1 MFLALSPMLGTS
13 LNQILAHTRTSVP
26 PTPPFPPLSA
36 TRCSAFL
43 STCAV
48 ADHFDTSSPSHLPA
62 LFQQFTFLLLRCA
75 WCRPSDSRLSLTWVS
90 LSVQQAL
97 NNEDFRSRAPRATRL
112 GTIERGET
120 GKDTKPPGG
129 GQEKRG
135 SRTGNW
141 DRFGTTVQE
150 HLFSSRPTPHTH
162 AHTAHHGRLRQW
174 VLRWRERR
182 VLVEQEQFRVDEAVG
197 ESTMDAA
204 HEDAAVGRD
213 DTGEAKGAH
222 ISGKIR
228 PMDGQ

>member
-1 MFLALSPMLGTS
+1 MLGTS

-26 PTPPFPPLSA
+26 PTPPLSPLLPFGAVHS
-36 TRCSAFL
+36 F

-62 LFQQFTFLLLRCA
+62 LFQHFTFLLLRCA

-97 NNEDFRSRAPRATRL
+97 NNKDFRSRAPRATRL
-112 GTIERGET
+112 GTIERGES

-162 AHTAHHGRLRQW
+162 THSPSWPVTTMRTTPAGKEDFRRTGAVLGR
-174 VLRWRERR
+174 
-182 VLVEQEQFRVDEAVG
+182 
-197 ESTMDAA
+197 
-204 HEDAAVGRD
+204 
-213 DTGEAKGAH
+213 
-222 ISGKIR
+222 
-228 PMDGQ
+228 